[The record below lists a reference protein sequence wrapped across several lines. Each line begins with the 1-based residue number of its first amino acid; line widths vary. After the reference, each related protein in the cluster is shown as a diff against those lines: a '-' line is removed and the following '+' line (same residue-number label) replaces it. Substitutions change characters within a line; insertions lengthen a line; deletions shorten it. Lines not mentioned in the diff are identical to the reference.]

1 MISKIK
7 SAIDDFLW
15 MDDDSQEDKV
25 SYYKFGTTIN
35 VIALALFL
43 ITKIN

>member
-7 SAIDDFLW
+7 SVVDDFLW

-25 SYYKFGTTIN
+25 SFYKIGVTVNAIS
-35 VIALALFL
+35 VALFL
-43 ITKIN
+43 MTIIN